1 MVLALYSP
9 SFVLFDDL
17 RREMT
22 ELDDGKHLLEKI
34 DKGEATDKWTTV
46 NNLTIYSERIFMS
59 TTSSLWLAIL
69 ATAHEAGYEGVHKT
83 LHRLL
88 PSFYNANTTK
98 LIKDYVKSCVVCQS
112 EDLNPAGLLQPLELP
127 SLVWADFVKEFM
139 ESSFA

>member
-69 ATAHEAGYEGVHKT
+69 ATAHEAGHEGVHKT

-112 EDLNPAGLLQPLELP
+112 EHLHPAGLLQPLELP